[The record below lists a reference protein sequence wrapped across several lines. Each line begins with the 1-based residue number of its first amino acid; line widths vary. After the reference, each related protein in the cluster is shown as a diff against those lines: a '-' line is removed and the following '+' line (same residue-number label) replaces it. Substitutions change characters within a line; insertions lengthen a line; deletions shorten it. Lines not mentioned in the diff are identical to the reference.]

1 MKMKTGSNRK
11 QMKGGTTTMKPIPV
25 MLSLCL
31 MLAPVAVAESSPVD
45 DFFAGLSQARDGL
58 IGMAGDAAQS
68 VTQWADESGVSK
80 WLGSTVDSVSAWA
93 KESGVTEWAQSA
105 LNDAAVWADSTG
117 MTQWAQ
123 DIEAQMK
130 TMMEENG
137 PAVEA
142 WLKEAGEEV
151 NRAWKVLS
159 NADQHTVKEVREAL
173 QTLAGALTPSAK

>member
-1 MKMKTGSNRK
+1 
-11 QMKGGTTTMKPIPV
+11 MKPIPV

-31 MLAPVAVAESSPVD
+31 MLAPGALAESSPVD

-58 IGMAGDAAQS
+58 MGMATDAAQG

-80 WLGSTVDSVSAWA
+80 WLGNTVDGLNAWA
-93 KESGVTEWAQSA
+93 KDSGAAEWAQSA
-105 LNDAAVWADSTG
+105 LNDAAAWADSTG
-117 MTQWAQ
+117 VTQWAQ

-130 TMMEENG
+130 TMMKENG

-151 NRAWKVLS
+151 NRAWNILS
-159 NADQHTVKEVREAL
+159 HADQHTVKEVREAL
-173 QTLAGALTPSAK
+173 QTLAGALNPSAR